1 MVVVPVLR
9 TQQSFANTARV
20 CVQFGQKPQSSRCSG
35 SRAYTVKRV
44 RVRARVRGRGR
55 GRVPGWSKAV
65 KVATL
70 AQAAGSAKCCH
81 RLPGN

>member
-9 TQQSFANTARV
+9 TQHSFANTARV

-44 RVRARVRGRGR
+44 RGRGRGR

-70 AQAAGSAKCCH
+70 AQAAGSAMRCH
-81 RLPGN
+81 RLPSN